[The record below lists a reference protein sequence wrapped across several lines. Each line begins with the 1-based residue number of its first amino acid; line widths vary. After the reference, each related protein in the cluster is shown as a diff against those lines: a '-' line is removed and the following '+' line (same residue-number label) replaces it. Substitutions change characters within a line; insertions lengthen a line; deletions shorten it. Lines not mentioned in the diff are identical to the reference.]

1 MKPGD
6 SALIS
11 WRRLAVLC
19 LDYKHCL
26 RGIGKVEWKDAKERT
41 DGIGDGRCDLNKA
54 DDELCF
60 TK

>member
-19 LDYKHCL
+19 LDYKHCPL
-26 RGIGKVEWKDAKERT
+26 GIGKVEWKDAKERT
-41 DGIGDGRCDLNKA
+41 SWYWGWLPGPEQGR
-54 DDELCF
+54 
-60 TK
+60 

>member
-19 LDYKHCL
+19 LDYKCCPP
-26 RGIGKVEWKDAKERT
+26 GVGKVGWKDVKREL
-41 DGIGDGRCDLNKA
+41 DGTGDGCQELNKA

-60 TK
+60 TE

>member
-19 LDYKHCL
+19 LDYKHCPL
-26 RGIGKVEWKDAKERT
+26 GIGKVEWKDSKER
-41 DGIGDGRCDLNKA
+41 I
-54 DDELCF
+54 
-60 TK
+60 